1 MVLSQRHHI
10 LRHYMEKAAGR
21 RGKTL
26 YGEDEEEMSVSG
38 EGAEGTDV
46 SGEGVQVTDVSGGGV
61 DGGSV
66 GGECGESEAEEV
78 MVCYGEEDNEE
89 LLDSQSIGEPW
100 DWAEGEGEQEDQ
112 EMSHDMMAEEVKA
125 ADQHSCERQ
134 TLETDI
140 VSPSLLVS

>member
-1 MVLSQRHHI
+1 MVLSQRHRI
-10 LRHYMEKAAGR
+10 LRHYMEKAVGR

-26 YGEDEEEMSVSG
+26 HGEDEEEMSVSG
-38 EGAEGTDV
+38 EGVEGTDV
-46 SGEGVQVTDVSGGGV
+46 SSEGVEVTDVGGGGV

-78 MVCYGEEDNEE
+78 IVCYGEEDEE

-100 DWAEGEGEQEDQ
+100 DWTEGRGEQEDQ
-112 EMSHDMMAEEVKA
+112 EIGHDMMAEEVKA

-134 TLETDI
+134 TLEADI

>member
-1 MVLSQRHHI
+1 MVLSQRHRI

-21 RGKTL
+21 RGEIFCGV
-26 YGEDEEEMSVSG
+26 GEKEMSVSG
-38 EGAEGTDV
+38 EGVEGTDV
-46 SGEGVQVTDVSGGGV
+46 SGEGVEVTDVSRGGV

-78 MVCYGEEDNEE
+78 MVCYGEEDKEE

-100 DWAEGEGEQEDQ
+100 DWAEGEGEQDDQ
-112 EMSHDMMAEEVKA
+112 EMGHDVMAKEVK
-125 ADQHSCERQ
+125 QHGCGRQ
-134 TLETDI
+134 TLEADI